1 MTGQIQ
7 AKLTARERLSPAE
20 GLFLLSEAPLDLLA
34 GFASAAKTER
44 YGNRVSF
51 VLDTN
56 PNYTNLCNCH
66 CRFCAFYRKPGDPGA
81 FTLTAE
87 QVVERVGEA
96 VRAGATTVLMQG
108 GCNPELPLEYYLGLV
123 QALRRAFPDTHLHL
137 FSPPEILAMARAGGI
152 TVREVLQRLYDL
164 GLRSLPGG
172 GAEILVERVR
182 QAVSPG
188 KCSAAEWFEVMREA
202 HLLGFK
208 TTATM
213 VFGLGET
220 FAEQIAHL
228 TAVRE
233 LQDLRGGFTAFIPWS
248 CKPPLGEEPRLP
260 GVHYLRLLATARLF
274 LDNVPHIQASWF
286 SEGKRTG
293 QLGLLFGADDFGGTL
308 FEEHVLETAGHE
320 VRSGVDEVKRLI
332 RGAGMAPVRRDT
344 LYQKME
350 ECIT

>member
-123 QALRRAFPDTHLHL
+123 QALRGAFPDTHLHL
-137 FSPPEILAMARAGGI
+137 FSPPEILAMARVGGI
-152 TVREVLQRLYDL
+152 TVRDILRRFHDL
-164 GLRSLPGG
+164 GLNSLPGG

-188 KCSAAEWFEVMREA
+188 KCSAADWLRVMKEA
-202 HLLGFK
+202 HQLGFK

-220 FAEQIAHL
+220 VAEQLEHL
-228 TAVRE
+228 LAIRD
-233 LQDLRGGFTAFIPWS
+233 LQDATSGFTAFIPWS
-248 CKPPLGEEPRLP
+248 CKPPLAETPRLP
-260 GVHYLRLLATARLF
+260 GLHYLRMLATARLF

-308 FEEHVLETAGHE
+308 FEEQVLKTAGHD
-320 VRSGVDEVKRLI
+320 VRSGIDEVKRLI
-332 RGAGMAPVRRDT
+332 RGAGMVPVQRDT
-344 LYQKME
+344 LYR
-350 ECIT
+350 TFAPPSA